1 MLRVLNRKKILP
13 QTLFILAILFFY
25 NSLYS
30 QNNVIQDTIIRV
42 QRGSVIQF
50 NETRTFIPKDTLIK
64 VPGTLVLSGHSR
76 GDRTITFY
84 DSLKSK
90 ASKKNVTKA
99 LFDLVI
105 VSPDTSNKKL
115 ITSNSQESFREYSG
129 RKIRK
134 IQIQRLNVFGAN
146 LDNPGYYNPHGVEK
160 ILNSTHINTN
170 ENIIRKYLLFS
181 EGDTLSPLVLSDNER
196 IIRQLPYI
204 DDARIL
210 IVPVSEDEADIV
222 VVTKDV
228 YSLGGTIALKSP
240 TSGTVRLFERNI
252 FGMGHEFELN
262 IPYSSGT
269 PDSPGIGLNYNI
281 NNIQKS
287 FINLNLNYSNGLG
300 RRTYGLSLIKN
311 LISTTTKYAGGVTVR
326 ETFTTED
333 LDTMPVPQPL
343 KINFQDFWLQRSFL
357 INEVSATRIII
368 GARYTN
374 NNVFERPDIGSNSYH
389 SLQRSKFYIGSAA
402 LSLQKYYKASLIYNY
417 GRTEDVPYGM
427 LLRLSAGMEMNEFKE
442 RAYTGID
449 ISFGQSAERLGYFYG
464 AAGYGTYLREG
475 HTEQGVLQLRMKY
488 FSNLLYLGKYKIR
501 NFVNAEYTRGF
512 NRYTDEYLII
522 PKRNGFS
529 GFSNDSLRGG
539 QRLILSLESVIFSP
553 VNFYGFRFAFFGF
566 ADFSFLGSTKDII
579 DINGT
584 VSSIGLGLRIRND
597 NLIFNTFQI
606 RIGYFP
612 SPPQYSEISNF
623 IISGEQLLRPSNFDP
638 GPPIVIPYR

>member
-1 MLRVLNRKKILP
+1 MFPLLNRNKILL
-13 QTLFILAILFFY
+13 QTLLILAFLFIFKTV
-25 NSLYS
+25 SS
-30 QNNVIQDTIIRV
+30 QNTEKQDTVIRV
-42 QRGSVIQF
+42 PKGSYIQF

-64 VPGTLVLSGHSR
+64 VPGTMVLAGSSR
-76 GDRTITFY
+76 NDKTITFY

-90 ASKKNVTKA
+90 ASKKTITKA

-105 VSPDTSNKKL
+105 VTPDTSNKKK
-115 ITSNSQESFREYSG
+115 ITNNSQESFSEYSG

-134 IQIQRLNVFGAN
+134 IDIQRLNVFGAN
-146 LDNPGYYNPHGVEK
+146 IDNPGLYNPHGTEK

-181 EGDTLSPLVLSDNER
+181 EGDTLSPLTLSDNER

-204 DDARIL
+204 DDARI
-210 IVPVSEDEADIV
+210 IVVPVSGEEADIL

-228 YSLGGTIALKSP
+228 YSLGGTVALKST
-240 TSGTVRLFERNI
+240 TSGTVRLFEKNI
-252 FGMGHEFELN
+252 FGMGHEFELD
-262 IPYSSGT
+262 IPYSSGA

-287 FINLNLNYSNGLG
+287 FINLNLNYYNGLG
-300 RRTYGLSLIKN
+300 KRIYGFSLIKN
-311 LISTTTKYAGGVTVR
+311 LISTTTKYAGGITVR
-326 ETFTTED
+326 ETYTTED
-333 LDTMPVPQPL
+333 LDTIPIPQPL
-343 KINFQDFWLQRSFL
+343 KINFQDFWVQRSFL
-357 INEVSATRIII
+357 INVESATRIII

-374 NNVFERPDIGSNSYH
+374 NNVLKKPKIDSNSYY
-389 SLQRSKFYIGSAA
+389 SFQRYKFILGSAA

-417 GRTEDVPYGM
+417 GRTEDIPYGM
-427 LLRLSAGMEMNEFKE
+427 LFRLSTGLEMNEFKE
-442 RAYTGID
+442 RVYSEID

-464 AAGYGTYLREG
+464 AAGFGTFLRER

-512 NRYTDEYLII
+512 NRYTDEYLVI
-522 PKRNGFS
+522 PKKNGFS
-529 GFSNDSLRGG
+529 GFVNDSLRGG
-539 QRLILSLESVIFSP
+539 QRLILSLESVLFSP

-566 ADFSFLGSTKDII
+566 ADLAFLGSTKDNITM
-579 DINGT
+579 DGT
-584 VSSIGLGLRIRND
+584 VSSLGLGLRIRND

-606 RIGYFP
+606 RLGYFP
-612 SPPQYSEISNF
+612 DPPQYSRISNF
-623 IISGEQLLRPSNFDP
+623 IVSGEQLLRPNNFEP